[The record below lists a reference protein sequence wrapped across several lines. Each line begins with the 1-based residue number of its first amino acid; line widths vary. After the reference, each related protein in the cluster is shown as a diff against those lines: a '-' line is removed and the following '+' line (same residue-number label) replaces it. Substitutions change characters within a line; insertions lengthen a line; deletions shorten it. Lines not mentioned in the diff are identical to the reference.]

1 MGSGKT
7 TFKKSEVAR
16 SVEGV
21 KVSGALGTFEF
32 QLNSGVVRFHMTG
45 QSVVAT
51 AVASSAANP
60 WDKVLPNGKAKP
72 ALTVLKK
79 IP

>member
-7 TFKKSEVAR
+7 TFKKTEVAR
-16 SVEGV
+16 IVEGV
-21 KVSGALGTFEF
+21 KITGALGTFEF

-45 QSVVAT
+45 EPFVVT
-51 AVASSAANP
+51 AVASSAPNP

-79 IP
+79 VP

>member
-16 SVEGV
+16 IVEGV
-21 KVSGALGTFEF
+21 KISGALGTFEF

-45 QSVVAT
+45 EVAT
-51 AVASSAANP
+51 VIASSAPNP
-60 WDKVLPNGKAKP
+60 WDKVLPNGKAKS

-79 IP
+79 VP

>member
-16 SVEGV
+16 IVEGV

-32 QLNSGVVRFHMTG
+32 QLNSGVFHMTG